1 MKNYIVL
8 VAGKT
13 EYKYNSLK
21 AARDIVRSMLNINE
35 VKGVTETIE
44 IYKEVTTRKK
54 IDEVKS
60 NPANTGKLDK
70 VFGL

>member
-21 AARDIVRSMLNINE
+21 AARDIVRSMMNINQ
-35 VKGVTETIE
+35 VKGIVETIE
-44 IYKEVTTRKK
+44 IYKEVTRRVK

-60 NPANTGKLDK
+60 TASDSGKVDK
-70 VFGL
+70 VFAV